1 MDLEED
7 EEEEEVEPKEEVEPE
22 EGDDPTSD
30 LDSDHDEDQIAQYLV
45 EGLMYHLYSCNGPVV
60 RIQYW

>member
-7 EEEEEVEPKEEVEPE
+7 EEEEEVEPEEGVELE

-30 LDSDHDEDQIAQYLV
+30 LDSDHNE
-45 EGLMYHLYSCNGPVV
+45 N
-60 RIQYW
+60 